1 MRPAILIV
9 LFLFLGAQGKAQH
22 QDSLHTPAQ
31 AHNIKLATTL
41 SLIPG
46 AGQIYNGKYWKA
58 PLFWGGIGG
67 TIYYYGQLNGQFNA
81 YESVLQFII
90 DNPSLTTRSELE
102 AAAPEIFTSVPSPFY
117 QNTANGVAQE
127 SIGYMEQLRTQREYA
142 LFGVLGIYLLGI
154 LDANIDAHLHDF
166 DVSDDLSIRPQLT
179 TKQYFA
185 NQESFITAPGLRL
198 TYTLP

>member
-1 MRPAILIV
+1 MRPAVLIV
-9 LFLFLGAQGKAQH
+9 LFLFLGVQGKAQH
-22 QDSLHTPAQ
+22 QDSTFEGTP

-46 AGQIYNGKYWKA
+46 GGQIYNGKYWKA
-58 PLFWGGIGG
+58 PLFWGGLGG
-67 TIYYYGQLNGQFNA
+67 TAYYYGQLNGQFRA

-90 DNPSLTTRSELE
+90 DNPSLTTRAELE
-102 AAAPEIFTSVPSPFY
+102 AAAPDIFSDIPSPLY
-117 QNTANGVAQE
+117 QNSANGVAQE

-142 LFGVLGIYLLGI
+142 IFGILGIYLLGI

-166 DVSDDLSIRPQLT
+166 DVSDDLSIRPQIT
-179 TKQYFA
+179 TKQYFV
-185 NQESFITAPGLRL
+185 NQESTITAPGFRI